1 MNERSVWTPAR
12 LAILF
17 AALGLGAAGGN
28 AQAPRQA
35 GTLVIAGQSEQAPL
49 VRING
54 KTYVDVE
61 SLARITHGSVQFQGN
76 RTVLTLPS
84 AGGPATAAA
93 GEAAKAPRLSEGFLD
108 AEIEALMQIREWR
121 VSLVNAIQNNYP
133 VADNWVG
140 PLQRS
145 AEAKLQL
152 ALAATT
158 TEMDQKA
165 AELLRHEFANMQQMS
180 DQFLEMHS
188 KASYISPDVLNNNS
202 QDQNI
207 LGCDRALASM
217 AATKQ
222 FEDEAVCH

>member
-1 MNERSVWTPAR
+1 MNERWVWMPGR
-12 LAILF
+12 LAILV
-17 AALGLGAAGGN
+17 AALGLGVAGAS

-35 GTLVIAGQSEQAPL
+35 GTLVIAGQSEQAQL

-54 KTYVDVE
+54 KTYVDVD
-61 SLARITHGSVQFQGN
+61 SLARITHGSVQFQGS

-84 AGGPATAAA
+84 AGGAITA
-93 GEAAKAPRLSEGFLD
+93 GDAAKAPRLSEGFLG
-108 AEIEALMQIREWR
+108 AELEALRQIREWR
-121 VSLVNAIQNNYP
+121 VSLVNAIQNNNP

-140 PLQRS
+140 LLQRS
-145 AEAKLQL
+145 AQAKLQL

-188 KASYISPDVLNNNS
+188 KASYISPDVLVNNA
-202 QDQNI
+202 QDQKI
-207 LGCDRALASM
+207 QGCDGALASM

-222 FEDEAVCH
+222 FQDDAACH